1 MIRTDP
7 ERDRV
12 EDLVRGEIGLWDE
25 KMHKGSFTQALL
37 LVFPQFN

>member
-25 KMHKGSFTQALL
+25 KMHKREFHASTAISL
-37 LVFPQFN
+37 PSI